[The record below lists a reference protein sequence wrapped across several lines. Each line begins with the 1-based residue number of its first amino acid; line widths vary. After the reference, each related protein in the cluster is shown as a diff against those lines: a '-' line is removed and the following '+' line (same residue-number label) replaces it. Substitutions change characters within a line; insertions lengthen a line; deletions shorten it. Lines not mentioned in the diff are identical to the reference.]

1 MKLHRRFA
9 NISIAFVTILTLV
22 LVAGCTARSA
32 RTSPPDEQQRAQTNL
47 EAFDSVW
54 STIHDKYWDAE
65 FDGLDWSGV
74 REELRPQAAAAR
86 SAAELR
92 GILSR
97 MIERLGQSHF
107 AILPANIYA
116 DVQTESGGETGTS
129 GISLRT
135 HDGEA
140 YVVSVDED
148 TPAAALE
155 FRPGWRIVSVDGKQL
170 APVIRRVLDQYGDST
185 LGPAMAS
192 VAAEALLSGK
202 VGSDAVVEF
211 LDGDN
216 LSVFL
221 DVPRVVPSG
230 TTGAIGHL
238 TTMHLNFDSRRLDD
252 VGYIGFNVF
261 IDPPRLMTSFAEAI
275 ESHRDAKGI
284 VLDLRGNPGGIVGI
298 AMGIGGWLVSE
309 PNQYLGTMSTRDT
322 ELRFVLNPRRG
333 AYSGPL
339 AVLVDGRSMSTSEI
353 LAAGLQDLGRARV
366 FGSRTAGAALPSV
379 IERLPG
385 GDGFQYAFAHYV
397 SRDGD
402 PLEGRGV
409 VPDVEVPVD
418 RKALLAGQDPVIDA
432 AVAWIRSLQSA
443 EASN

>member
-1 MKLHRRFA
+1 M
-9 NISIAFVTILTLV
+9 LTLV

-32 RTSPPDEQQRAQTNL
+32 RTSRPDEQQRAKTNL

-54 STIHDKYWDAE
+54 NTIHDKYWDAE
-65 FDGLDWSGV
+65 FDGLDWSAV
-74 REELRPQAAAAR
+74 RDELRPKAAAAR
-86 SAAELR
+86 STAELR
-92 GILSR
+92 GILGR

-107 AILPANIYA
+107 AILPATIYA
-116 DVQTESGGETGTS
+116 DVQSESDGGNGTS

-135 HDGEA
+135 HDGSA
-140 YVVSVDED
+140 YVVSVDEE
-148 TPAAALE
+148 TPAASLE
-155 FRPGWRIVSVDGKQL
+155 ILPGWRIVSVDGKQL

-185 LGPAMAS
+185 LGPGMAS
-192 VAAEALLSGK
+192 VAAEALLNGK
-202 VGSDAVVEF
+202 VDSDAVIEF
-211 LDGDN
+211 LDGSDN
-216 LSVFL
+216 SVFL
-221 DVPRVVPSG
+221 NVPRVVPSG
-230 TTGAIGHL
+230 TTGSIGHL
-238 TTMHLNFDSRRLDD
+238 ATMHLNFDSRRLID

-275 ESHRDAKGI
+275 ESHRDARGI
-284 VLDLRGNPGGIVGI
+284 ILDLRGNPGGIVGI

-322 ELRFVLNPRRG
+322 ELQFVLNPRRG
-333 AYSGPL
+333 AYAGPL

-409 VPDVEVPVD
+409 VPDVEVPLD
-418 RKALLAGQDPVIDA
+418 RKALLAGDDPVIDA
-432 AVAWIRSLQSA
+432 AVAWIRSVQSS

>member
-1 MKLHRRFA
+1 M
-9 NISIAFVTILTLV
+9 N
-22 LVAGCTARSA
+22 RSA
-32 RTSPPDEQQRAQTNL
+32 IGPALALMLFSACAGTSSRTPRPLDRQLEQTNL

-54 STIHDKYWDAE
+54 TTVHDKYWDAE
-65 FDGLDWSGV
+65 FDGLDWSAV
-74 REELRPQAAAAR
+74 REELRPQAADAG

-92 GILSR
+92 GVLGR
-97 MIERLGQSHF
+97 MLERLGQSHF
-107 AILPANIYA
+107 AILPANVYA
-116 DVQTESGGETGTS
+116 DVQSEQDHGNGTS
-129 GISLRT
+129 GLGLRT

-140 YVVSVDED
+140 YVFSVDEES
-148 TPAAALE
+148 PAAE
-155 FRPGWRIVSVDGKQL
+155 MEIQTGWRVVSVDGKQL

-185 LGPAMAS
+185 LGPGMAS
-192 VAAEALLSGK
+192 LAAETLLRGK
-202 VGSDAVVEF
+202 VGNDAVVEF
-211 LDGDN
+211 LDGEDV
-216 LSVFL
+216 STFL
-221 DVPRVVPSG
+221 DVPRSSPTG
-230 TTGAIGHL
+230 TTGSIGHL
-238 TTMHLNFDSRRLDD
+238 GTMHLDFKSRRMID

-275 ESHRDAKGI
+275 ESHREAKGI

-333 AYSGPL
+333 AYGGPL

-409 VPDVEVPVD
+409 IPDVEVPVD

-432 AVAWIRSLQSA
+432 AVAWIRSVQSP
-443 EASN
+443 EISN